1 MTTENAFE
9 SRPKI
14 FVVDDEP
21 EIAKMLAVV
30 LQLNLFDAVPYFD
43 PAEALEAAKATPPD
57 CLISDVQM
65 PGMNGIDLG
74 IAVMAQC
81 PACKVLL
88 FSGQVDAP
96 EQVHGRPAES
106 WACLRVSPKPVAPA
120 KVLGAKVLLST
131 AGSREE
137 VEADASGE

>member
-1 MTTENAFE
+1 MENAFE

-21 EIAKMLAVV
+21 EIAKILAVV

-43 PAEALEAAKATPPD
+43 PVEALEAAKETPPD

-88 FSGQVDAP
+88 FSGQVDAS
-96 EQVHGRPAES
+96 ELVQAAKEAGHAFEF
-106 WACLRVSPKPVAPA
+106 LHKPVHP
-120 KVLGAKVLLST
+120 KVLSEVLLAMGVSH
-131 AGSREE
+131 EIE
-137 VEADASGE
+137 VEAVVSGEVH

>member
-1 MTTENAFE
+1 MENAFE

-30 LQLNLFDAVPYFD
+30 LQLNLFDAVAYFD
-43 PAEALEAAKATPPD
+43 PVEALEAAKETPPD

-74 IAVMAQC
+74 IAVVAQC

-96 EQVHGRPAES
+96 EQVEAAKEAGYAFEFLH
-106 WACLRVSPKPVAPA
+106 KPVHP
-120 KVLGAKVLLST
+120 KVLAEVLL
-131 AGSREE
+131 AMGLGHE
-137 VEADASGE
+137 VEAEAVGSEEVH

>member
-1 MTTENAFE
+1 MENAFE

-30 LQLNLFDAVPYFD
+30 LQLNLFDAVAYFD
-43 PAEALEAAKATPPD
+43 PVEALEAAKETPPD

-96 EQVHGRPAES
+96 KLVQAANEAGHAFEF
-106 WACLRVSPKPVAPA
+106 LHKPVHP
-120 KVLGAKVLLST
+120 KVLAEVLLAMGVSHEVD
-131 AGSREE
+131 AEAVVSEE
-137 VEADASGE
+137 VH

>member
-1 MTTENAFE
+1 MENAFE
-9 SRPKI
+9 SRPKV

-43 PAEALEAAKATPPD
+43 PVEALEAAKGTPPD

-65 PGMNGIDLG
+65 PEMNGIDLG

-81 PACKVLL
+81 PDCKVLL

-96 EQVHGRPAES
+96 E
-106 WACLRVSPKPVAPA
+106 RVQAAKEAGHAFEFLHKPVHP
-120 KVLGAKVLLST
+120 KVLSEVLFAMGL
-131 AGSREE
+131 GRE
-137 VEADASGE
+137 VEADAVVSEESH

>member
-43 PAEALEAAKATPPD
+43 PVEALTAAKQTPPD

-74 IAVMAQC
+74 IAVMAEC
-81 PACKVLL
+81 PACRVLL
-88 FSGQVDAP
+88 FSGQMDAP
-96 EQVHGRPAES
+96 EQVQVAREAGHAFEF
-106 WACLRVSPKPVAPA
+106 LHKPVHP
-120 KVLGAKVLLST
+120 KVLAEVLVSM
-131 AGSREE
+131 GIGND
-137 VEADASGE
+137 VEAYAEVSEESH

>member
-9 SRPKI
+9 SRPRI

-30 LQLNLFDAVPYFD
+30 LQLNLFDAVHYFD
-43 PAEALEAAKATPPD
+43 PAEALAAAKETPPD

-81 PACKVLL
+81 PECKVLL

-96 EQVHGRPAES
+96 EQVQMAKEAGHAFEF
-106 WACLRVSPKPVAPA
+106 LHKPVHP
-120 KVLGAKVLLST
+120 KVLAEVLVGLGVGDRVGEAVVS
-131 AGSREE
+131 EE
-137 VEADASGE
+137 SH